1 MSIVVGALLVDVL
14 QDLGVIAIE
23 EIPTA
28 AELNKTLLK
37 LNNMIE
43 TLNTEQT
50 MIYNIEPLVFS
61 FVGGQQTYT
70 LGVGGN
76 WNAARPVKID
86 DVYIRDVNGIDLPC
100 DIIDEQKYSSII
112 TKTVQSGLPI
122 VMYDDQSFPL
132 KNLTFWP
139 VPSGAIYS
147 AVLWCWLPL
156 SSSLTQTSVINLP
169 PGYQRMLTSNLT
181 IEIAPAF
188 GVEPSQSLM
197 EVAASSKAALERIN
211 YVVRELAIPSA
222 LPRQQEVGTAYAWYA
237 GPYN

>member
-1 MSIVVGALLVDVL
+1 MSITVGALCIDAL

-23 EIPTA
+23 EPPSA
-28 AELNKTLLK
+28 AELNKCILK

-50 MIYNIEPLVFS
+50 MIYTIEPLVFP
-61 FVGGQQTYT
+61 FVGGQKSYT
-70 LGVGGN
+70 IGPGGN
-76 WNAARPVKID
+76 WAGIRPVKID
-86 DVYIRDVNGIDLPC
+86 DVFIRDVNGIDLPC

-122 VMYDDQSFPL
+122 VMYDDGNFPL
-132 KNLTFWP
+132 KTLTFWP

-156 SSSLTQTSVINLP
+156 PSNLVQTTVINLP
-169 PGYQRMLTSNLT
+169 PGFQRMLTSMLCV
-181 IEIAPAF
+181 EIAPAF
-188 GVEPSQSLM
+188 GVNPSASLL
-197 EVAASSKAALERIN
+197 EVAKDSKQALERIN
-211 YVVRELAIPSA
+211 YNVRELAIPSA